1 MAQANPEAPGMLMTA
16 EVIVMEK
23 TSSSAW
29 QRKGSSI
36 VFDKKSLGGLI
47 PAGAVIS
54 LREALSWT
62 LKTPAAPPVAGRT
75 VLVSGLETV
84 LEISDPQE
92 AEDFLTQRIRP
103 LLVRLQSHWTDCGIV
118 FGFSSHAK
126 AFEETSLDEEV
137 LFWRRDRKTVRLSK
151 ALWNGS
157 SAVNMKR
164 IVREADK
171 PGEEIIVGYHVA
183 RIS

>member
-1 MAQANPEAPGMLMTA
+1 
-16 EVIVMEK
+16 MEK
-23 TSSSAW
+23 ISSSAW

-47 PAGAVIS
+47 SAGAVIS

-62 LKTPAAPPVAGRT
+62 IEIPAIFPVSGRT
-75 VLVSGLETV
+75 ILVSGLETV
-84 LEISDPQE
+84 LEIAEPQA
-92 AEDFLTQRIRP
+92 AESFLSNRITP
-103 LLVRLQSHWTDCGIV
+103 LLVNLQNRWTDCGIV
-118 FGFSSHAK
+118 FGFSSHGK

-151 ALWNGS
+151 ALWDGS
-157 SAVNMKR
+157 SALNMKR

-171 PGEEIIVGYHVA
+171 PGEETTIGYHVA